1 MKKFNFDQ
9 IFLRSILELRK
20 KNLDRSLKSLK
31 KISSIKVKYKDKI
44 LINFSSNDYLGLSQ
58 NKIMKN
64 DTIRVIKKHGIG
76 SGSSRLVSGNF
87 DFHEKIESLLAKKKR
102 SQSSIIFSTGY
113 LANYSVLSSILSSD
127 VFTKTPI
134 VFSDKLNHQCIYE
147 GCKNKKINF
156 LRFKHNDMNHLEYLL
171 KKNKLKSNPKFI
183 LSESVFSMDG
193 DFADIKNLVYLK
205 KKYNSFLFLD
215 EAHAT

>member
-64 DTIRVIKKHGIG
+64 DTIRVIKKHDAFN
-76 SGSSRLVSGNF
+76 RVC
-87 DFHEKIESLLAKKKR
+87 LAA
-102 SQSSIIFSTGY
+102 FSTRR
-113 LANYSVLSSILSSD
+113 LNLIRKIALLCVSVLS
-127 VFTKTPI
+127 THPPT
-134 VFSDKLNHQCIYE
+134 N
-147 GCKNKKINF
+147 
-156 LRFKHNDMNHLEYLL
+156 
-171 KKNKLKSNPKFI
+171 
-183 LSESVFSMDG
+183 
-193 DFADIKNLVYLK
+193 KNLRVIG
-205 KKYNSFLFLD
+205 
-215 EAHAT
+215 A